1 MAPSLFR
8 KISRLSIRG
17 GEKQSSPPSFW
28 YRRRS
33 FVILVSFLIFAWIFQ
48 PEFQRVLEIFRIP
61 DLQALL
67 LRLRPFPSPANQ
79 FQFYIAHAYVWLVRS
94 LRSPVFWGMV
104 ILGVDAVLRSF
115 VWERI
120 YLCGVLPVCVSKK
133 RRKRKE
139 EKEAEKSLKHSFK
152 IYKRPQILHT
162 LFNLDLHGP
171 IYYVMCGQPIET
183 YNPRR
188 KGPQLII
195 LDSTSAAIVY
205 DETQGEGWRV
215 LGPGVHFLKA
225 GRPKAFVDLREQ
237 TFLLKGTLES
247 HPTRTKAHGVDIAA
261 DIFLI
266 VHLEDFS
273 DDAWPS
279 EFRQAVH
286 ALWENL
292 YGASV
297 EHLQSSRFRPYF
309 GHPASLLRNFQTQE
323 WPSEDEVVD
332 RFPWW
337 EPAKRIAIQLWHQLI
352 EQYQPLELY
361 PSGWHIHEQMAQNPR
376 YRTGYERLVA
386 EFRERL
392 TSPFYTDA
400 KDQRRPSP
408 EFRRLLEY
416 GIRVRRANITLI
428 HFPGEVNRALYQSYL
443 SPWTQHVHTYQKAVD
458 VLRRYTE
465 QTAHMEAL
473 NHWMRYLAEKLD
485 DDETPPALRA
495 FLDGLANGQAGS
507 LDLISHRY
515 SLRWEALEV
524 LLRTWAQILQSPQIN
539 ENESRR
545 TLQTLRTWLQHFRQ
559 DVR

>member
-8 KISRLSIRG
+8 NISRFITRG

-28 YRRRS
+28 YRYRF
-33 FVILVSFLIFAWIFQ
+33 FVILVAFLIFTWVFQ
-48 PEFQRVLEIFRIP
+48 PEFQRVLEILRIP

-79 FQFYIAHAYVWLVRS
+79 FQFYIGYAYVWLVRS
-94 LRSPVFWGMV
+94 LRSAVFWGL
-104 ILGVDAVLRSF
+104 IIALVDTGIRVYWESFYLRGALPLRTYEEWQNLRLSY
-115 VWERI
+115 RI
-120 YLCGVLPVCVSKK
+120 YKYPY
-133 RRKRKE
+133 
-139 EKEAEKSLKHSFK
+139 A
-152 IYKRPQILHT
+152 T
-162 LFNLDLHGP
+162 HGP
-171 IYYVMCGQPIET
+171 VYFVMYGQPVET
-183 YNPRR
+183 YNPRQE
-188 KGPQLII
+188 GPQLIV

-237 TFLLKGTLES
+237 TFLLKEPLES
-247 HPTRTKAHGVDIAA
+247 HPTRTKAHGVDVAA

-273 DDAWPS
+273 DDAWSS
-279 EFRQAVH
+279 EFRQVVH
-286 ALWENL
+286 TLWENL

-309 GHPASLLRNFQTQE
+309 GHPASILRNFQTQE

-352 EQYQPLELY
+352 EQYHPLELY
-361 PSGWHIHEQMAQNPR
+361 PSGWHIHEQMAQDPR

-428 HFPGEVNRALYQSYL
+428 RFPAEVDRALYQSYL
-443 SPWTQHVHTYQKAVD
+443 SPWTQHVHTYQKAVN

-507 LDLISHRY
+507 LDLISRRHP
-515 SLRWEALEV
+515 LRWEALEV
-524 LLRTWAQILQSPQIN
+524 LLRTWAQILESPQIN

-559 DVR
+559 EVR